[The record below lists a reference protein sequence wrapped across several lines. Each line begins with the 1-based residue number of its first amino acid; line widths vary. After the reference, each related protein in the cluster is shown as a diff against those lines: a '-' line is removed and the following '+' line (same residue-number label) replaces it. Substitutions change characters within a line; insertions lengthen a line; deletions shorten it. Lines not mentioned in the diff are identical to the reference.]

1 MLVMQSLLSS
11 LNKEFS
17 LKDNMAEIHYTN
29 AMQPA
34 ENVLAASMM
43 SQTLSCCA
51 ERKYLD
57 SISTED
63 SLVEIVG
70 SDVSRNLFK
79 HISWLKIT
87 QVGKPINDTVSSC
100 FGYIQKILLSCALP
114 DTQLTFLVVSDGKTN
129 EIYLG
134 LRNDGSDNKSM
145 VAPVTALNN
154 FAKVC
159 WPGLKFEQFNEENDS
174 LQRHFNTTYNSVQ
187 AITGIPTLAD
197 KGQALGTV
205 EHLIGGLR
213 GQKYAYLVTATPTSN
228 DRLDLLLNQCR
239 EMGGQIESVKSINIS
254 QSVQEGSSLA
264 HTEGHSKFE
273 SWSHSEGVSHKD
285 HKKGLGAAML
295 GAGVYMAAGLFFP
308 PAMAILPGLQNAL
321 GGALA
326 SNNPLAT
333 FLGLSG
339 ISGMNVLSGFVPQK
353 TTTDAHTHGVSE
365 QISDTTTYSKSMTEG
380 LSKTL
385 VNKHAE
391 AAAQKLNAYAKRF
404 ELAKATG
411 AWNVKC
417 LLFTEF
423 SNPSSSLQLK
433 SILSGEE
440 STLEPI
446 RIHDVSSI
454 VEHKGTTKSP
464 QLLVKFKDNPTN
476 GFVGPLFH
484 HPFGDD
490 FSQLQTLLTTRELSA
505 LVNFPLHSVPGI
517 SVVDSAP
524 EFSLTPQDIPDC
536 IKTMEV
542 GYMLYGGSRSEI
554 PVKLPLDTLSRHA
567 LVCGVNGSGKT
578 NTVLSVLDGFMKA
591 NRPFFVIE
599 PAKTEYVDWAIEYN
613 KTIKDPKKKIKIFI
627 PGCERYAKGGI
638 TPDKLQLNPFEVINL
653 PNSEM
658 RVLSHIDR
666 LKATF
671 ASAFPMQDIL
681 PVIMEHLLYKLYTD
695 MHQMLDKED
704 VANYMKKGF
713 PTLTTINAQFIG
725 SLMSDIGYAKENT
738 QNISAALRTRF
749 QSLKYGWK
757 NELLN
762 NEKLGGKT
770 WNDDKKA
777 WENSEMTWEEL
788 FGSPIIV
795 NLSYAGDDQDRSFI
809 MSLLLQFLYEY
820 RIAESET
827 GKVDFNSNKC
837 RHLVVVEEAHR
848 VMANCL
854 NPELPQYKS
863 GQMFSNFLSEVRAY
877 GQGMMVVDQVPTR
890 LIEDAIKNTNVKI
903 IHKLVASDDSQRIA
917 ECIGL
922 TPEQQKVIAKLSIGQ
937 AVLAGFNSANV
948 GSSDSSDIY
957 LAQINKMK

>member
-1 MLVMQSLLSS
+1 MDTQQY
-11 LNKEFS
+11 
-17 LKDNMAEIHYTN
+17 KDISNEQY
-29 AMQPA
+29 A

-43 SQTLSCCA
+43 AQTLSCCT

-57 SISTED
+57 SLSKNESI
-63 SLVEIVG
+63 VEIVG
-70 SDVSRNLFK
+70 SDVAQRLFK
-79 HISWLKIT
+79 EISWLRLT
-87 QVGKPINDTVSSC
+87 QVGKPINNAISSC
-100 FGYIQKILLSCALP
+100 FGYIQKILMSCAIP
-114 DTQLTFLVVSDGKTN
+114 DTQLTFLVIGDGTTN
-129 EIYLG
+129 HIYLG
-134 LRNDGSDNKSM
+134 LRSDGNKSM
-145 VAPVTALNN
+145 ISSVAALNN

-159 WPGLKFEQFNEENDS
+159 WPGVLFEQFNEEDEYIKEY
-174 LQRHFNTTYNSVQ
+174 FNTKYYSIK
-187 AITGIPTLAD
+187 AITGIPSLSNNSGDAV
-197 KGQALGTV
+197 GTV

-213 GQKYAYLVTATPTSN
+213 GQKFAYLITATPVLN

-239 EMGGQIESVKSINIS
+239 EIGGQIESIKSINIS
-254 QSVQEGSSLA
+254 KSVQEGSSIA

-273 SWSHSEGVSHKD
+273 SWSHTEGESCKD
-285 HKKGLGAAML
+285 YKKGLGAAML
-295 GAGVYMAAGLFFP
+295 GAGIYMAAGLFFP
-308 PAMAILPGLQNAL
+308 PAMAILPGLGNAL
-321 GGALA
+321 EGATL
-326 SNNPLAT
+326 SSNPLAT

-339 ISGMNVLSGFVPQK
+339 ISGMNVLSGFVPVRS
-353 TTTDAHTHGVSE
+353 TSDTHTKGISE
-365 QISDTTTYSKSMTEG
+365 QISDTTTYSESMTKG

-391 AAAQKLNAYAKRF
+391 AAANELNLYAKRF
-404 ELAKATG
+404 ETAKAIG
-411 AWNVKC
+411 AWNVSC

-446 RIHDVSSI
+446 RIHDISTI
-454 VEHKGTTKSP
+454 IPPNGTAKAP
-464 QLLVKFKDNPTN
+464 QLLVRFKN
-476 GFVGPLFH
+476 GPLFH

-505 LVNFPLHSVPGI
+505 LINFPLHSVPGI

-524 EFSLTPQDIPDC
+524 EFSLTPQSFQES
-536 IKTMEV
+536 IKLLKM
-542 GYMLYGGSRSEI
+542 GRMLYGGTSSEI
-554 PVKLPLDTLSRHA
+554 PVSLPIDTLARHS

-578 NTVLSVLDGFMKA
+578 NTVLSVLDGFMSN
-591 NRPFFVIE
+591 NRPFMVIE

-613 KTIKDPKKKIKIFI
+613 KRISDPKKKIKIFI
-627 PGCERYAKGGI
+627 PGCEKYVKNDFP
-638 TPDKLQLNPFEVINL
+638 PDKLRLNPFEVIDLGGNE
-653 PNSEM
+653 P

-671 ASAFPMQDIL
+671 AAAFPLQDIL
-681 PVIMEHLLYKLYTD
+681 PVVIERLLYMLYD
-695 MHQMLDKED
+695 DVCPMLNKNDC
-704 VANYMKKGF
+704 NYQRNVF
-713 PTLTTINAQFIG
+713 PTL
-725 SLMSDIGYAKENT
+725 SDINLDFIKNLMKELGYAVENT

-749 QSLKYGWK
+749 NSLKFGWK

-762 NEKLGGKT
+762 NQRLT
-770 WNDDKKA
+770 DLNWSD
-777 WENSEMTWEEL
+777 L
-788 FGSPIIV
+788 FGTPCVI
-795 NLSYAGDDQDRSFI
+795 NLSYAGDDQDRAFI

-820 RIAESET
+820 RIAESEIS
-827 GKVDFNSNKC
+827 GYSFNDNVC

-848 VMANCL
+848 VMGRCD

-877 GQGMMVVDQVPTR
+877 GQGMMVVDQIPTR

-922 TPEQQKVIAKLSIGQ
+922 TVEQQKVIAKLSIGQ

-948 GSSDSSDIY
+948 LSNDCSDIY